1 MDTKCTYM
9 YSYQVHT
16 GMHMKAWH
24 TSCVHI
30 YMYRTYEALAEFT
43 CNLRA
48 TDIGMC
54 ARDIACVRHVCDRY
68 VCERHS
74 VCATQLACVAMG
86 TKWKVLTDRYEI

>member
-1 MDTKCTYM
+1 
-9 YSYQVHT
+9 
-16 GMHMKAWH
+16 
-24 TSCVHI
+24 
-30 YMYRTYEALAEFT
+30 MYRTYEAFAEFT